1 MTGTIIAMLLFLFL
15 RQYSFTTIIT
25 VLWPTI
31 LICVIALVALLYSI
45 FKDP

>member
-31 LICVIALVALLYSI
+31 LIDKVE
-45 FKDP
+45 